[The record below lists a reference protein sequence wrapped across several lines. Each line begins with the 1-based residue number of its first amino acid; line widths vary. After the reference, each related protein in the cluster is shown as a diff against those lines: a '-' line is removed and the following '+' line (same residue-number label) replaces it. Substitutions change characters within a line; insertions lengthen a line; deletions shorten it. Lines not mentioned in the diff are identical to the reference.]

1 MLNGKINGIKK
12 SVLNM
17 LEELYEINIE
27 KDRIFSY
34 ELVERMNDITKIL
47 KKEISVAIDRR
58 GRIINVAVGDSRS
71 VELPMVD
78 TKERRL
84 SGVRIIHTHPTGNSK
99 LSSLDISALIELKL
113 DAMVAIGVQ
122 ETIDSIKVNIGFC
135 DVYNRKLITNEM
147 KNIRVKEAIEF
158 DLLDR
163 INHINKI
170 MDEIQVYED
179 DIERA
184 ILVGIDNEKSLDE
197 LEGLTEACG
206 VVTIEK
212 VLQKRNKIDSAYYT
226 GKGKVQELAYLR
238 QVAGANVIIFDDE
251 LSASQVR
258 NLEER
263 VGCKVID
270 RSVLILDIFARRAKS
285 KEAKLQVE
293 LAMLK
298 HKFSRLRGFGADLA
312 RIRGGVGTKGGV
324 GSRGPGEKKLET
336 DRRHIEDRID
346 DIKAELEKVVN
357 TRVVQ
362 RENRNKDN
370 ISKVALVGYTNAGK
384 STLRNKLCDVS
395 STNHVNKGGVFEAD
409 MLFATLDTTVRAINL
424 NDNRKITL
432 SDTVGFIRK
441 LPHELVEAFK
451 STLEEVIEADLLL
464 HVVDAANEE
473 AIAQINA
480 VNNVLGELNAQ
491 DKNII
496 IVLNKIDVADKD
508 NLNLLKDSLKGQK
521 VVEISAVNE
530 KNLDRLLD
538 MIGEEIP
545 VKFIEKEFVI
555 PYDAQALVSMLHENC
570 NILCEDY
577 KEEGTYI
584 KAEVYDEMYNKC
596 KEFEVQ

>member
-1 MLNGKINGIKK
+1 MITGKISGIKK
-12 SVLNM
+12 SILNM
-17 LEELYEINIE
+17 LEDLYELTIE
-27 KDRIFSY
+27 RGSIFSY
-34 ELVERMNDITKIL
+34 ELVERMNDITNIL

-58 GRIINVAVGDSRS
+58 GRIISIAVGDSRT
-71 VELPMVD
+71 VELPVVD

-99 LSSLDISALIELKL
+99 LSSLDISALMELKL
-113 DAMVAIGVQ
+113 DAMVAIGVN
-122 ETIDSIKVNIGFC
+122 EVIDNVEVNIGFC
-135 DVYNRKLITNEM
+135 DVYNKTLNYDEM
-147 KNIRVKEAIEF
+147 KNISMEAAIEF
-158 DLLDR
+158 DLIDR

-170 MDEIQVYED
+170 IQEVDVYED

-184 ILVGIDNEKSLDE
+184 ILVGIDNEESLDE
-197 LEGLTEACG
+197 LEGLAEACG
-206 VVTIEK
+206 VSTIEK
-212 VLQKRNKIDSAYYT
+212 VLQKRNRIDSAFYT
-226 GKGKVQELAYLR
+226 GQGKVQELAYLR
-238 QVAGANVIIFDDE
+238 QAKSANVIIFDDE
-251 LSASQVR
+251 LSGSQIR
-258 NLEER
+258 NLQER
-263 VGCKVID
+263 IGCKVID
-270 RSVLILDIFARRAKS
+270 RTVLILDIFARRAKS

-336 DRRHIEDRID
+336 DRRHIEERIY
-346 DIKAELEKVVN
+346 DIKNELERVVN
-357 TRVVQ
+357 TRTVQ

-384 STLRNKLCDVS
+384 STLRNKLCEIS
-395 STNHVNKGGVFEAD
+395 SPHHVNKGGVFEAN

-424 NDNRKITL
+424 KDNRKIAL

-464 HVVDAANEE
+464 HVVDASNEE
-473 AIAQINA
+473 AINQIKA
-480 VNNVLGELNAQ
+480 VNDVLSELNAL

-496 IVLNKIDVADKD
+496 IVLNKIDAAQEEDINILRD
-508 NLNLLKDSLKGQK
+508 ALKGQNI
-521 VVEISAVNE
+521 VQISAVNE
-530 KNLDRLLD
+530 INLERLLE

-545 VKFIEKEFVI
+545 VKFIEKEFII
-555 PYDAQALVSMLHENC
+555 PYDAQVLVSMLHENC
-570 NILCEDY
+570 NIICEDY

-584 KAEVYDEMYNKC
+584 KAQVYEEMYNKC
-596 KEFEVQ
+596 KEFEVE